1 MAQQLS
7 KEAMQELYAWID
19 KIPLSRPKRNIARDF
34 SDGETSK
41 SWNLQQPFLSL
52 LYPCLRNRHNIEI
65 PVLVAEVVKHFL
77 PKLVDSHNY
86 FPANS
91 TQQKLSNWQILN
103 RKVFSKLRYHIPE
116 DTLTK
121 LIKSSP
127 GIIETVL
134 CMLRQKIEE
143 ELNSV
148 QMEHYSTGADKSFL
162 DYGPP
167 NMHQPQVE
175 MWYNSQNQRSFCE
188 QYSHL
193 DPEIRLLLEEKEQ
206 ALFALR
212 ETVGINLHGS
222 FPTLNLTEEGL
233 VYSEALGV
241 CVCVWRFHVA
251 MIGEA

>member
-1 MAQQLS
+1 MITTAGRREKWQM
-7 KEAMQELYAWID
+7 KH
-19 KIPLSRPKRNIARDF
+19 
-34 SDGETSK
+34 
-41 SWNLQQPFLSL
+41 FLTK
-52 LYPCLRNRHNIEI
+52 CRI
-65 PVLVAEVVKHFL
+65 AEVVKHFL
-77 PKLVDSHNY
+77 PKLVDIHNY

-103 RKVFSKLRYHIPE
+103 RQVFSKLRYHIPE
-116 DTLTK
+116 DMLTK

-148 QMEHYSTGADKSFL
+148 QQMEHYSTGADKSFL
-162 DYGPP
+162 DYAPP
-167 NMHQPQVE
+167 NMHQSQVE

-212 ETVGINLHGS
+212 ETVGILQMKVQRLEH
-222 FPTLNLTEEGL
+222 LVQLKDLRIEDLTRHL
-233 VYSEALGV
+233 KKHKSQTTV
-241 CVCVWRFHVA
+241 
-251 MIGEA
+251 M